1 MATATKKNQQ
11 RSALSGA
18 QKSALLLVTMG
29 PDAAADVFKNLAP
42 EEIERLVAEVANLED
57 IQPELR
63 DQVLQEFS
71 DKAGAF
77 AYSTGGGLDVARRIL
92 TLAMGEERAKEILE
106 RMQMSDQGDVFHM
119 NMLSQVDPK
128 QLVSFIQ
135 NEHPQ
140 TIALILVQ
148 LRPRHAASVLR
159 LLPHDIQGDV
169 IARMATMEQI
179 SRDMIKEIST
189 VLEHH
194 LAGMVQATRRRV
206 GGVHT
211 VAELLNNCD
220 RITEKSILGQ
230 LEENDAE
237 LAQQIRNMMFV
248 FEDILRLDDREIQR
262 VLKEVDSR
270 DLATALKLASDEL
283 KEKIYGNVST
293 RAAEMLKDELEFM
306 GPQPLKLVEECQ
318 RRVVDT
324 VRRLDEAGEVH
335 ISREGDDDAVIV

>member
-1 MATATKKNQQ
+1 MSATK
-11 RSALSGA
+11 RATTPRPGISGA
-18 QKSALLLVTMG
+18 QKAALLLVTLG
-29 PDAAADVFKNLAP
+29 TDIAAQVFRHLKKD
-42 EEIERLVAEVANLED
+42 EVERLVAEVANLDDAEPG
-57 IQPELR
+57 IR
-63 DQVLQEFS
+63 DQILQEFEQM
-71 DKAGAF
+71 ARARG
-77 AYSTGGGLDVARRIL
+77 YWTQGGIDVARRIL
-92 TLAMGEERAKEILE
+92 TDAVGTDKAREILE

-128 QLVSFIQ
+128 QLVTFIQ

-140 TIALILVQ
+140 TISLILVQ

-179 SRDMIKEIST
+179 SREMITEIST

-220 RITEKSILGQ
+220 RVTEKNIMGQ
-230 LEENDAE
+230 LEETDGD

-270 DLATALKLASDEL
+270 DLATALKLASDDL
-283 KEKIYGNVST
+283 KEKIYGNVSE

-318 RRVVDT
+318 RRVVET

-335 ISREGDDDAVIV
+335 ISREGDDDAIIE